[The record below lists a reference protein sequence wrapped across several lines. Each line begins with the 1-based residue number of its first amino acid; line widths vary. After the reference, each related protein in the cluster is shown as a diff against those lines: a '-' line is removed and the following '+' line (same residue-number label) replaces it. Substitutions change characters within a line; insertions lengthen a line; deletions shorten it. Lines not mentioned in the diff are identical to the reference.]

1 MQAIVANRLNPVTG
15 IFSNFG
21 YFFFIFVKSCSNIF
35 IGTFRTNAR
44 IRPTIIGRINAIP
57 LCTLLITVGKC
68 ISKANNTTPNVI
80 NKRLLF
86 VSFSIKST
94 ISPFLF
100 YNFSE
105 PFLFLIL
112 LDFKEIQEYPD
123 ILTSDAPDILLYNAM
138 LLLRLLRQ
146 LLPDEVLLSG
156 HHQWQILLVY
166 SCVLT
171 RLQ

>member
-1 MQAIVANRLNPVTG
+1 ML
-15 IFSNFG
+15 
-21 YFFFIFVKSCSNIF
+21 YFLYTCIF

-57 LCTLLITVGKC
+57 LCMVLITVGKC

-94 ISPFLF
+94 ISPFLLCF
-100 YNFSE
+100 LE
-105 PFLFLIL
+105 IFLFLIL
-112 LDFKEIQEYPD
+112 LDFKENSRISCHF
-123 ILTSDAPDILLYNAM
+123 TSDAPDILLYNAM
-138 LLLRLLRQ
+138 PLLHLLRQ